1 MLNITSRTPRLIFE
15 EDVTRFL
22 LTHPEY
28 VKTLER
34 AVWQEELN
42 QSNQNYY
49 GWEWHDVGTMGSKLV
64 RLVTNDI
71 AEINFKSNR
80 TTLYFLANR
89 EVIRKAV
96 EKFKA
101 KQRELQFKIDI
112 NDIVDQAKKGIKKG

>member
-1 MLNITSRTPRLIFE
+1 MIFE
-15 EDVTRFL
+15 DDVTKFL
-22 LTHPEY
+22 QSHPEY

-34 AVWQEELN
+34 AIWQEELN

-64 RLVTNDI
+64 RLVTNDL

-89 EVIRKAV
+89 EVTKKAV

-101 KQRELQFKIDI
+101 KQMELQFKIDV
-112 NDIVDQAKKGIKKG
+112 NDILGQVKKGRKKG